1 MKELFN
7 LLEQGVSASHAVSY
21 LKKDL
26 LGDGFCELSLQD
38 VWKLEAN
45 GKYYINLYDTICMA
59 FKVGSVK
66 GAMPAC
72 GARHLG

>member
-38 VWKLEAN
+38 VWKLVQH
-45 GKYYINLYDTICMA
+45 KLSC
-59 FKVGSVK
+59 
-66 GAMPAC
+66 
-72 GARHLG
+72 